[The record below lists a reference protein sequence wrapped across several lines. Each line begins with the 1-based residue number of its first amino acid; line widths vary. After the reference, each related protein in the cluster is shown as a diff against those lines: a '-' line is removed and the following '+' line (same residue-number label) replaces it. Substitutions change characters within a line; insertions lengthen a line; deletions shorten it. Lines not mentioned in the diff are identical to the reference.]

1 MPRGSKRQDN
11 GVPTDFFSPNCNTD
25 AEPRVH
31 GGGETSSDTYDIEGM
46 YVSFTINANDI
57 L

>member
-11 GVPTDFFSPNCNTD
+11 GVPTDCFGPDCNTD
-25 AEPRVH
+25 VEPRVH
-31 GGGETSSDTYDIEGM
+31 GGGATSQDTYDLEGM
-46 YVSFTINANDI
+46 DVSFTINANDS

>member
-11 GVPTDFFSPNCNTD
+11 GVQTDCCNTD
-25 AEPRVH
+25 VEPRVH
-31 GGGETSSDTYDIEGM
+31 GGGATSQDTYDLEGM
-46 YVSFTINANDI
+46 DVSFTINANDS

>member
-31 GGGETSSDTYDIEGM
+31 GGGATSSDTYDIEGM